1 TDSIAGGPQTNPSSS
16 NDEASHVAPNVG
28 LIPVNPTPGTPRRLR
43 GKANTIEE
51 MAGIIHKIEEKLHIG
66 GEHKQEGH
74 HKEEHHEAEGH
85 HKEEEKHHE
94 AEGHHKEGGGGIV
107 EKIKEKIHG
116 GEEHGEEEK
125 KDKKKKKKEK
135 KKHGEEHHG
144 DSSSSSDSD

>member
-1 TDSIAGGPQTNPSSS
+1 MSRPRGTKRRS
-16 NDEASHVAPNVG
+16 NSREPDARNSAS
-28 LIPVNPTPGTPRRLR
+28 TPRGSKHDRR
-43 GKANTIEE
+43 DEKE

-74 HKEEHHEAEGH
+74 HKEEEEKHHEAEGH

-135 KKHGEEHHG
+135 KKKHGEEHHG